1 MKVILQEDVRGKGK
15 KGQMVEVA
23 EGYARNY
30 LLPRKLAL
38 PATTDAINTMK
49 MKEKAKKAEEA
60 RQKAEAEAVVEKLK
74 GSQVRMTA
82 RAGSNGKL
90 FGSITTQ
97 EISDALK
104 EQYGIDIP
112 RQKLVLDNPI
122 KSFGNFEV
130 KAKFGFVITG
140 TVYVAVYE
148 QK

>member
-1 MKVILQEDVRGKGK
+1 
-15 KGQMVEVA
+15 MVEVA

-130 KAKFGFVITG
+130 KAKFGFEITG

>member
-1 MKVILQEDVRGKGK
+1 
-15 KGQMVEVA
+15 
-23 EGYARNY
+23 
-30 LLPRKLAL
+30 
-38 PATTDAINTMK
+38 MK

-60 RQKAEAEAVVEKLK
+60 RQKAEAEAIVEKLK

-112 RQKLVLDNPI
+112 RQKLVLDTPI

-130 KAKFGFVITG
+130 KAKFGFEITG